1 MTDEHIIGEWKSRFF
16 LVSFGCHLTMNHY
29 EECLELFMKKQP
41 GNLKA
46 IISNL
51 LRGPPDL

>member
-29 EECLELFMKKQP
+29 EECLELFMKKHRIF
-41 GNLKA
+41 GLSDRDNLA
-46 IISNL
+46 T
-51 LRGPPDL
+51 